1 MSQRMAD
8 KMNGIAVHHGVIAT
22 IMKALARGI
31 GNTAIRAIGATKTGM
46 EVIAQAMDTNQ
57 TMNMN
62 TNIPIKGT
70 TRAATATAQQI
81 FQVVKHTAH

>member
-46 EVIAQAMDTNQ
+46 GAIAQAMDTNQ
-57 TMNMN
+57 TMNMK

-70 TRAATATAQQI
+70 TRAAIATAQQI